1 MKNEI
6 IIIGGGA
13 AGMMAAY
20 SAALAGGT
28 AVVFEKNEK
37 LGKKLYITGKG
48 RCNFT
53 NAVDIKDFMENIPR
67 NPRFLYSAFSSFSNT
82 DMIDLL
88 SENGVKTKIE
98 RGKRA
103 FPYSD
108 KSSDVIKA
116 LSRLLQK
123 NGVSVRLNENVRDII
138 LEDGSVKGIIKE
150 NGERISSPAVIIA
163 TGGLSYPATGST
175 GDGFEF
181 SRKAGHNITA
191 LSPSLVPFNCKE
203 GYIFKMQGLS
213 LKNVRLSLYSKENKK
228 PVFSETGEMSFTHF
242 GVSGPLVLSASSLVS
257 DALFGERLLGRIDLK
272 IALSENDLKE
282 RMIRETKKSP
292 KRSMRTLLEDLL
304 PRSMVPVFSEML
316 DFTKERVLSELK
328 KEERDELI
336 RLLKA
341 FPFTVEGKRGYN
353 EAVIT
358 KGGVAVNEI
367 ENKTMGSKKVK
378 GLYFAGEVID
388 CDALTG
394 GFNLQIAW
402 STGFLAGRSAALF
415 CQENSKD

>member
-1 MKNEI
+1 MKKDI

-53 NAVDIKDFMENIPR
+53 NAADMQEFMENIPR
-67 NPRFLYSAFSSFSNT
+67 NPRFLYSAFAAFSNN
-82 DMIDLL
+82 DMISFLE
-88 SENGVKTKIE
+88 ENGTKTKTE

-103 FPYSD
+103 FPLSD

-116 LSRLLQK
+116 LNRALQK
-123 NGVSVRLNENVRDII
+123 RGVSVRLNEEVKDLWI
-138 LEDGSVKGIIKE
+138 EEGAVKGVVKE
-150 NGERISSPAVIIA
+150 NNEKVSANAVIVA
-163 TGGLSYPATGST
+163 TGGLSYPLTGST
-175 GDGFEF
+175 GDGYTF
-181 SRKAGHNITA
+181 SKKAGHSVTP
-191 LSPSLVPFNCKE
+191 LSTSLVPFDCDGICKE
-203 GYIFKMQGLS
+203 MQGLS
-213 LKNVRLSLYSKENKK
+213 LKNVRLSLCSSVNKK
-228 PVFSETGEMSFTHF
+228 PLLSGVGEMSFTHF
-242 GVSGPLVLSASSLVS
+242 GVSGPLVLSASSLIK
-257 DALFGERLLGRIDLK
+257 DDFFKEGLFGKIDLK
-272 IALSENDLKE
+272 IALSEEDLKE
-282 RMIRETKKSP
+282 RIIRETKSSP
-292 KRSMRTLLEDLL
+292 KRSIKALLEDLL
-304 PRSMVPVFSEML
+304 PRSMVLVFL
-316 DFTKERVLSELK
+316 DLLSIPKERILSELT

-341 FPFTVEGKRGYN
+341 FPFKVYGKRGYN

-358 KGGVAVNEI
+358 RGGIKVNEI
-367 ENKTMGSKKVK
+367 DPKTMGSKIVR
-378 GLYFAGEVID
+378 GLFFAGEVID

-402 STGFLAGRSAALF
+402 STGFLAGKSAALF
-415 CQENSKD
+415 CNDI

>member
-1 MKNEI
+1 MKKDI

-53 NAVDIKDFMENIPR
+53 NAADMQEFMENIPR
-67 NPRFLYSAFSSFSNT
+67 NPRFLYSAFAAFSNN
-82 DMIDLL
+82 DMISFLE
-88 SENGVKTKIE
+88 ENGTKTKIE

-103 FPYSD
+103 FPLSD

-116 LSRLLQK
+116 LNRALVK
-123 NGVSVRLNENVRDII
+123 RGVSVRLNEEVKDIWI
-138 LEDGSVKGIIKE
+138 EEGAVKGVVKE
-150 NGERISSPAVIIA
+150 NNEKVSADAVIVA
-163 TGGLSYPATGST
+163 TGGLSYPLTGST
-175 GDGFEF
+175 GDGYTF
-181 SRKAGHNITA
+181 SKKAGHSVTP
-191 LSPSLVPFNCKE
+191 LSTSLVPFDCDGICKE
-203 GYIFKMQGLS
+203 MQGLS
-213 LKNVRLSLYSKENKK
+213 LKNVRLSLWSSVNKK
-228 PVFSETGEMSFTHF
+228 PLFSGVGEMSFTHF
-242 GVSGPLVLSASSLVS
+242 GVSGPLVLSASSLIK
-257 DALFGERLLGRIDLK
+257 DDFFKEGLFGKIDLK
-272 IALSENDLKE
+272 IALSEEDLKE
-282 RMIRETKKSP
+282 RIIRETKSSP
-292 KRSMRTLLEDLL
+292 KRSIKALLEGLL
-304 PRSMVPVFSEML
+304 PRSMVLVFLNLLSIP
-316 DFTKERVLSELK
+316 KERILSELT

-341 FPFTVEGKRGYN
+341 FPFNVYGKRGYN

-358 KGGVAVNEI
+358 RGGIKVNEI
-367 ENKTMGSKKVK
+367 DPKTMGSKIVR
-378 GLYFAGEVID
+378 GLFFAGEVID

-402 STGFLAGRSAALF
+402 STGFLAGKSAALF
-415 CQENSKD
+415 CNDI